1 MTTEPGLPSDQV
13 DWDALARYF
22 AGESSAEE
30 AEAASRWLAEH
41 PDEAEAFAALDAVTA
56 RVGAMPE
63 TPDPDVDAA
72 WQRVAARL
80 DAPESSDARDARPA
94 TRRPKRKSAAYAF
107 ERRERFTWSS
117 PALRVAAAIVALAAG
132 STMVWRVRTNEGR
145 DTTVAAARTYE
156 TAPGQRDS
164 VVLADGTGVLLGPG
178 SSLRIETGFGDRRR
192 DVHLDGE
199 ALFDVRH
206 DDARP
211 FVVHTSTVMIH
222 DLGTTFT
229 VRTTNGTN
237 GTTTVAVTQ
246 GSVRIAYDLRSSD
259 SGVVL
264 RAGDRGTA
272 VANQSFTV
280 DRGVPLADELAF
292 TRGQLVFRDTPL
304 PAVAASLRR
313 WYGMNVRITDSSL
326 NTRTLTA
333 SFNEEPVAE
342 VLKVI
347 GLALD
352 TPVQQQDSVIVIG
365 RGGRVP

>member
-1 MTTEPGLPSDQV
+1 MATEPGLPSDQV

-30 AEAASRWLAEH
+30 AEATSRWLAEH
-41 PDEAEAFAALDAVTA
+41 PEEAEAFAALDAVTA
-56 RVGAMPE
+56 GLDSGAADAAG
-63 TPDPDVDAA
+63 DPDVDAA

-80 DAPESSDARDARPA
+80 DERPA
-94 TRRPKRKSAAYAF
+94 AKTKVYAF
-107 ERRERFTWSS
+107 ARRRRLSWSS
-117 PALRVAAAIVALAAG
+117 PALRAAAAIIALAAG
-132 STMVWRVRTNEGR
+132 STMVWRIRSNDSPAGAAT
-145 DTTVAAARTYE
+145 AARTFE

-192 DVHLDGE
+192 DVYLNGE

-211 FVVHTSTVMIH
+211 FVVHASDLMVH

-237 GTTTVAVTQ
+237 GTNGATTVAVTQ
-246 GSVRIAYDLRSSD
+246 GAVRVARDLASSD

-272 VANQSFTV
+272 APGMSITV
-280 DRGVPLADELAF
+280 ERGVALADELAF

-313 WYGMNVRITDSSL
+313 WYGVEVRIADSSL
-326 NTRTLTA
+326 NARTLTA
-333 SFNEEPVAE
+333 SFSEEPLVD
-342 VLKVI
+342 VLRVI

-352 TPVQQQDSVIVIG
+352 TRVRREDSTVVIG
-365 RGGRVP
+365 RAPPSPNQRR

>member
-1 MTTEPGLPSDQV
+1 
-13 DWDALARYF
+13 
-22 AGESSAEE
+22 
-30 AEAASRWLAEH
+30 
-41 PDEAEAFAALDAVTA
+41 
-56 RVGAMPE
+56 
-63 TPDPDVDAA
+63 
-72 WQRVAARL
+72 
-80 DAPESSDARDARPA
+80 
-94 TRRPKRKSAAYAF
+94 
-107 ERRERFTWSS
+107 
-117 PALRVAAAIVALAAG
+117 
-132 STMVWRVRTNEGR
+132 MVWRVRTNEGR
-145 DTTVAAARTYE
+145 DATVAAAARTYE

-211 FVVHTSTVMIH
+211 FVVHTSAVMIH

-246 GSVRIAYDLRSSD
+246 GSVRVARSLTSSD

-264 RAGDRGTA
+264 RAGDRGTTETGQTFK
-272 VANQSFTV
+272 VE
-280 DRGVPLADELAF
+280 RGASLDDELAF
-292 TRGQLVFRDTPL
+292 TRGQLVFRNTPL
-304 PAVAASLRR
+304 PVVAESLRR
-313 WYGMNVRITDSSL
+313 WYGMRVRFTDATL
-326 NTRTLTA
+326 NARTLTA
-333 SFNEEPVAE
+333 SFKDEPLAE

-352 TPVQQQDSVIVIG
+352 TSVQLQQDSIIVIG

>member
-1 MTTEPGLPSDQV
+1 MSSESGRPDDQV
-13 DWDALARYF
+13 DWDALGRHF
-22 AGESSAEE
+22 AGEGSAED
-30 AEAASRWLAEH
+30 AEAAARYLAAH
-41 PDEAEAFAALDAVTA
+41 PEEAKMFASLERVLATMQVPQMPAPPTAADIEVDKAWRRIEAEIEKERAEQESRRPPAKVYAFAP
-56 RVGAMPE
+56 R
-63 TPDPDVDAA
+63 
-72 WQRVAARL
+72 RRL
-80 DAPESSDARDARPA
+80 G
-94 TRRPKRKSAAYAF
+94 
-107 ERRERFTWSS
+107 SS
-117 PALRVAAAIVALAAG
+117 PALRAAAAIIALAAG
-132 STMVWRVRTNEGR
+132 GAMIWRVGSNDAPAG
-145 DTTVAAARTYE
+145 TVAEARTYE

-178 SSLRIETGFGDRRR
+178 SSLRIETGYGDRRR

-246 GSVRIAYDLRSSD
+246 GAVRVARSLTSSD

-264 RAGDRGTA
+264 RAGDRGTTT
-272 VANQSFTV
+272 VGQTFTV
-280 DRGVPLADELAF
+280 ERGASLTDELAF
-292 TRGQLVFRDTPL
+292 TRGELVFRDTPL
-304 PAVAASLRR
+304 PMVAESLHR
-313 WYGMNVRITDSSL
+313 WYGMRVRITDPAL
-326 NTRTLTA
+326 EARTLTA
-333 SFNEEPVAE
+333 SFASEPVAE

-352 TPVQQQDSVIVIG
+352 TPVQQQDSVIIIG

>member
-1 MTTEPGLPSDQV
+1 MPTEPGLPPDQV

-30 AEAASRWLAEH
+30 AEATSRWLAEH
-41 PDEAEAFAALDAVTA
+41 PAEAEAFAALDAVTA

-63 TPDPDVDAA
+63 APDPDVEAA
-72 WQRVAARL
+72 WQRVAGRL
-80 DAPESSDARDARPA
+80 TAERAKPVPMTNVHAFAP
-94 TRRPKRKSAAYAF
+94 RRR
-107 ERRERFTWSS
+107 RFTTSS
-117 PALRVAAAIVALAAG
+117 PLLRAAAAIVALAAG
-132 STMVWRVRTNEGR
+132 STMIWRVGSNEGR
-145 DTTVAAARTYE
+145 QTAAATSARTYE
-156 TAPGQRDS
+156 TAPGRRDS

-192 DVHLDGE
+192 DVHLNGE

-246 GSVRIAYDLRSSD
+246 GSVRVARSLTSSD

-264 RAGDRGTA
+264 RAGDRGTTETGQTFM
-272 VANQSFTV
+272 VE
-280 DRGVPLADELAF
+280 RGASLDDDLAF
-292 TRGQLVFRDTPL
+292 TRGQLVFRNTPL
-304 PAVAASLRR
+304 PVVAESLRR
-313 WYGMNVRITDSSL
+313 WYGMRVRFTDPSL
-326 NTRTLTA
+326 NARTLTA
-333 SFNEEPVAE
+333 SFNDEPIAE

-352 TPVQQQDSVIVIG
+352 TSVQLQQDSIIVIG